1 MGFISSLLAKL
12 AGSAANVGSSAC
24 LMFMLDES
32 ECPKSLVK

>member
-24 LMFMLDES
+24 FVLVLDEP